1 MTQILHLKP
10 ILRRYASSVTDIP
23 YHYITGPAIFYDILF
38 MNKIWKWEYMSKGNG
53 KKPKKKAVLT
63 EEITVLVTPE
73 DLADLDMIA
82 EAEDRS
88 RAYIVRKLIKS
99 NIDLETY
106 KKKIQK
112 GWD

>member
-1 MTQILHLKP
+1 MTK
-10 ILRRYASSVTDIP
+10 S
-23 YHYITGPAIFYDILF
+23 G
-38 MNKIWKWEYMSKGNG
+38 K

-63 EEITVLVTPE
+63 EEVTVLMTPE

-99 NIDLETY
+99 NMDLELY
-106 KKKIQK
+106 KKQILK
-112 GWD
+112 DRD